1 MTEAETKEELI
12 EQYRYANVEYE
23 GWWEFVYEDFKEDMR
38 KNHGIDVHDIT
49 FSGFW
54 SQGDG
59 AEFTGKVFE
68 DRLFMT
74 SNKLNETYPNIFK
87 AVEVGAMY
95 IRFGGEFRRHPSQT
109 SNVDIEDLAYFQIVD
124 DPDMNE
130 FYQNMYE
137 EGIRAEFKDF
147 EIAVQDLAETWAHEL
162 YKTLEESYE
171 WLTSD
176 EQVWD
181 TIVANEWHL

>member
-1 MTEAETKEELI
+1 MNEAETKEELI

-38 KNHGIDVHDIT
+38 KNHGVEVDDIT

-59 AEFTGKVFE
+59 AEFSGRVLD

-74 SNKLNETYPNIFK
+74 SNKLNETYPNILK
-87 AVEVGAMY
+87 AVELGAVN
-95 IRFGGEFRRHPSQT
+95 IGFGAGFRRSPCQASGVEVE
-109 SNVDIEDLAYFQIVD
+109 NLAYFQIVD

-137 EGIRAEFKDF
+137 EGVNVEFGDF
-147 EIAVQDLAETWAHEL
+147 EEAVQSLAETWAHEL

-176 EQVWD
+176 ECVWE
-181 TIVANEWHL
+181 TIIANEWHL